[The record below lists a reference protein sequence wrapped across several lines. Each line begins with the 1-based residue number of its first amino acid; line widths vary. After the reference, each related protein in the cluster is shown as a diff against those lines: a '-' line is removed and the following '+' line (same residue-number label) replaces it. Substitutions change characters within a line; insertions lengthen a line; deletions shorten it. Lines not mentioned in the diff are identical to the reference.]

1 MPSAFGKKTTWP
13 EISPFG
19 IKAVGWKKF
28 GKKASVMLDKRSA
41 KTFR

>member
-19 IKAVGWKKF
+19 VKSAGWKKF
-28 GKKASVMLDKRSA
+28 GKKASVMQDKRTT
-41 KTFR
+41 KIFR